1 VLTDI
6 LSHFGVVK
14 DVDMITY
21 PRSKKLK
28 GVAYVHLSTE
38 EEVKSALECLAP
50 KRAEKLRRQKNEES
64 KKEKEEE
71 EDNKKE
77 EETKE
82 QHLTTAAAAAGG
94 SSTWID
100 GREIDVDMVSER
112 YFED

>member
-1 VLTDI
+1 M
-6 LSHFGVVK
+6 SHFGVVK

-64 KKEKEEE
+64 KKDKEEE

-82 QHLTTAAAAAGG
+82 QDLITAAEGG
-94 SSTWID
+94 TSTWID